1 MNVFSYFND
10 VVQAEIKALKEAGS
24 LPAELDASRVAV
36 DPPRDAA
43 HGDLA
48 CNAAMMLAKPAGM
61 KPRDVAELLAERLRA
76 HPQVTDVEIAGPG
89 FLNLR
94 LNDDYWRDHLRD
106 VLAAGETY
114 GDSDMGAGEPVN
126 VEYVSANP
134 TGPLHVGHARGAVF
148 GDVLASLLDKA
159 GYAVTREYYINDA
172 GAQVDALA
180 RSLHWRY
187 CEALGDAKGDMP
199 EGLYPG
205 DYLVPVGQNL
215 AERDGARWREG
226 NEDGWLAEFRHIAV
240 EAMMDQIRGDLA
252 ILGIE
257 QSVFSSE
264 RTLVDGGMVDA
275 VVETLE
281 GKGLIYV
288 GPLKPPKGKK
298 PDDWEERPQT
308 LFRASDFGD
317 DSDRPLKK
325 FDGSWTYFA
334 SDLAYHLDKYQ
345 RGFRTLIDVWGAD
358 HGGYVKRVSA
368 GVTALTDGEATLDVK
383 LCQLVRLLEDG
394 EVAKMSKR
402 SGTFVTLRELV
413 DAVGRDVVRF
423 IMLTRKNDA
432 QLDFDLVKAREQSR
446 DNPVFYVQ
454 YAHARSHSVARMA
467 KEAFPNGDFSLDAVR
482 GADLS
487 RLTESSE
494 ISLIRTIAAWPRTVE
509 GAAEAH
515 EPHRLAFYLYDLA
528 AAFHA
533 LWSKAREDASLRF
546 VVADDLELTR
556 ARMALVIGV
565 RTVVASGLRVMGVD
579 PVDELRA

>member
-1 MNVFSYFND
+1 MNVFSYFSD
-10 VVQAEIKALKEAGS
+10 VIQENIKDLQKAGS
-24 LPAELDASRVAV
+24 LPADLDASRVAV

-61 KPRDVAELLAERLRA
+61 KPRDLAELLAERLRE
-76 HPQVTDVEIAGPG
+76 HPHITDVEIAGPG

-94 LNDDYWRDHLRD
+94 LNDDYWRNHLLD
-106 VLAAGETY
+106 VLAAGEAY
-114 GDSDMGAGEPVN
+114 GDSDIGGGEPIN

-172 GAQVDALA
+172 GSQVDALA

-205 DYLVPVGQNL
+205 DYLVPVGKSL
-215 AERDGARWREG
+215 ADRDGARWREG
-226 NEDGWLAEFRHIAV
+226 NEDEWLAEFRHVAV
-240 EAMMDQIRGDLA
+240 DAMMDLIRGDLA
-252 ILGIE
+252 VLGIE

-264 RTLVDGGMVDA
+264 RTLVDAGMVDA

-281 GKGLIYV
+281 GKELIYV
-288 GPLKPPKGKK
+288 GMLPPPKGKK

-325 FDGSWTYFA
+325 SDGSWTYFA
-334 SDLAYHLDKYQ
+334 SDLAYHLDKYR
-345 RGFRTLIDVWGAD
+345 RGFKTLIDVWGAD
-358 HGGYVKRVSA
+358 HHSHVKRVGA
-368 GVTALTDGEATLDVK
+368 GVSALTDGEATVDVK

-394 EVAKMSKR
+394 EVARMSKR

-432 QLDFDLVKAREQSR
+432 PLDFDLVKAREQSR

-467 KEAFPNGDFSLDAVR
+467 QEAFPDGDFSLDAVR

-494 ISLIRTIAAWPRTVE
+494 ISLIKTIAAWPRTVE

-546 VVADDLELTR
+546 VVADDPELTR
-556 ARMALVIGV
+556 ARMALVVGV

>member
-1 MNVFSYFND
+1 MNVFSYFSD
-10 VVQAEIKALKEAGS
+10 VVQENIKDLQEAGS
-24 LPAELDASRVAV
+24 LSADLDASRVAV

-61 KPRDVAELLAERLRA
+61 KPRELAELLAERLRE
-76 HPQVTDVEIAGPG
+76 HPHITDVEIAGPG

-94 LNDDYWRDHLRD
+94 LNDDYWRNHLLD
-106 VLAAGETY
+106 VLAAGEAY
-114 GDSDMGAGEPVN
+114 GDSDIGGGEPVN

-187 CEALGDAKGDMP
+187 CETLGDAKGDMP
-199 EGLYPG
+199 DGLYPG
-205 DYLVPVGQNL
+205 DYLVPVAKSL
-215 AERDGARWREG
+215 ADRDSTRWRDL
-226 NEDGWLAEFRHIAV
+226 NESEWLAEFRRVAV
-240 EAMMDQIRGDLA
+240 DAMMDQIRGDLA
-252 ILGIE
+252 VLGIA

-264 RTLVDGGMVDA
+264 RTLVDAGMVDA

-281 GKGLIYV
+281 GKGLIYR
-288 GPLKPPKGKK
+288 GTLDPPKGKK

-325 FDGSWTYFA
+325 SDGTWTYFA
-334 SDLAYHLDKYQ
+334 SDLAYHLDKYR
-345 RGFRTLIDVWGAD
+345 RGFNTLINVWGAD
-358 HGGYVKRVSA
+358 HGGYVKRVAA
-368 GVTALTDGEATLDVK
+368 GVAALTDGEAALDVK

-402 SGTFVTLRELV
+402 AGTFVTLRELV

-432 QLDFDLVKAREQSR
+432 QLDFDLVKVSEQSR

-467 KEAFPNGDFSLDAVR
+467 QEAFPDGDFSLDAVR

-494 ISLIRTIAAWPRTVE
+494 ISLIKTIAAWPRTIE

-556 ARMALVIGV
+556 ARMALVVGV

>member
-1 MNVFSYFND
+1 MNVFNYFSD
-10 VVQAEIKALKEAGS
+10 IVQAEIKALQDAGS
-24 LPAELDASRVAV
+24 LPGELDASRVAV

-48 CNAAMMLAKPAGM
+48 CNAAMMLAKAAGM
-61 KPRDVAELLAERLRA
+61 KPRDLAELLAGRLRD
-76 HPQVTDVEIAGPG
+76 HPQIVEVEIAGPG

-94 LNDDYWRDHLRD
+94 LADEFWRDHLRD
-106 VLAAGETY
+106 VLAAGEAY
-114 GDSDMGAGEPVN
+114 GDSTMGAGAPVN

-172 GAQVDALA
+172 GAQIDALA

-187 CEALGDAKGDMP
+187 REALGEPMGDMP
-199 EGLYPG
+199 DGLYPG
-205 DYLVPVGQNL
+205 DYLVPVGKFL
-215 AERDGARWREG
+215 VDRDGAKWREVS
-226 NEDGWLAEFRHIAV
+226 EDEWLAEFRRTAV
-240 EAMMDQIRGDLA
+240 DAMMEQIRDDLA
-252 ILGIE
+252 ALGIA
-257 QSVFSSE
+257 QSVFTSE
-264 RTLVDGGMVDA
+264 QSLVAAGRVDD
-275 VVETLE
+275 VVETLTS
-281 GKGLIYV
+281 KDLIYR
-288 GPLKPPKGKK
+288 GTLKPPKGKK
-298 PDDWEERPQT
+298 PDDWEKRPQT
-308 LFRASDFGD
+308 LFRASNFGD

-325 FDGSWTYFA
+325 PDGSWTYFA
-334 SDLAYHLDKYQ
+334 SDLAYHLDKYR
-345 RGFRTLIDVWGAD
+345 RGFTTLINVWGAD
-358 HGGYVKRVSA
+358 HGGYVKRVAA
-368 GVTALTDGEATLDVK
+368 GVAALTDDEAELDVK

-402 SGTFVTLRELV
+402 AGTFVTLRELV

-432 QLDFDLVKAREQSR
+432 QLDFDLVKVREQSR

-467 KEAFPNGDFSLDAVR
+467 LEAFPDTDFSRDSVR
-482 GADLS
+482 AADLS

-494 ISLIRTIAAWPRTVE
+494 ISLIKTIAAWPRTVE